1 MELKITGKVTQIL
14 EEQSGEGRNGTWRKR
29 EFILQTEGD
38 YPKDVCLVQWG
49 DAIDQSSIQEGERLT
64 AHIDIQSREFK
75 GRWYT
80 DVKAWRVERTEE
92 GSGAPAGGGKA
103 RGPGRA
109 QPAGPSANFPEDASE
124 GSDSSDFDD
133 DLPF

>member
-1 MELKITGKVTQIL
+1 MDLTITGTVKQIL
-14 EEQSGEGRNGTWRKR
+14 EEQSGEGKNGIWRKQ

-38 YPKDVCLVQWG
+38 YPKDVCILQWG
-49 DAIDQSSIQEGERLT
+49 DNIDSFAVQEGERLT

-80 DVKAWRVERTEE
+80 DVKAWRVERPD
-92 GSGAPAGGGKA
+92 GQQPAA
-103 RGPGRA
+103 RGPTGQA
-109 QPAGPSANFPEDASE
+109 DPAFPEPS
-124 GSDSSDFDD
+124 SPSDFDD

>member
-1 MELKITGKVTQIL
+1 MDLTITGTVKQIL
-14 EEQSGEGRNGTWRKR
+14 DEQSGEGKNGTWRKR

-38 YPKDVCLVQWG
+38 YPKDVCILQWG
-49 DAIDQSSIQEGERLT
+49 DNIDTFAVKVGERLT

-80 DVKAWRVERTEE
+80 DIKAWRVERPD
-92 GSGAPAGGGKA
+92 GQQAA
-103 RGPGRA
+103 RGPSGEDE
-109 QPAGPSANFPEDASE
+109 PAFPEP
-124 GSDSSDFDD
+124 SSPNDFDD